1 MGFFSFIFISSF
13 TFFYFVIYFF
23 VVFHCFYDDDDDDYD
38 GNDDDDDDNDDDDD
52 EQASKNCHENVSF
65 LMSCPSL
72 SPFNNVFAKNRNFF
86 FFILELLLNCWTEKQ
101 LVVTE

>member
-1 MGFFSFIFISSF
+1 MGFFSFIFVSSF

-23 VVFHCFYDDDDDDYD
+23 VVFHCFYDDDDDD
-38 GNDDDDDDNDDDDD
+38 GNDDDDDDDD

-72 SPFNNVFAKNRNFF
+72 SPFNNVFSQISTDECISTKVSLMQMSFTKMSLTKHR
-86 FFILELLLNCWTEKQ
+86 
-101 LVVTE
+101 

>member
-1 MGFFSFIFISSF
+1 MGFFSFIFFSSF

-23 VVFHCFYDDDDDDYD
+23 VVFHCFYDDDDDD
-38 GNDDDDDDNDDDDD
+38 GNDDDDDN

-72 SPFNNVFAKNRNFF
+72 SPFNNVFSQISTDECISTKVSLMQMSFTKMSLTKHR
-86 FFILELLLNCWTEKQ
+86 
-101 LVVTE
+101 